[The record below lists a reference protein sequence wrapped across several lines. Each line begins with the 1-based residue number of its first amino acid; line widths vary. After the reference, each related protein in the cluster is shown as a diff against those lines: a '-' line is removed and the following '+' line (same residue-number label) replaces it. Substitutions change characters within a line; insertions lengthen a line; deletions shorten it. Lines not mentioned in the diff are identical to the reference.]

1 MFKNIRV
8 AVGVLTIGL
17 AAGACS
23 AEAELSTAGT
33 RPNTSAT
40 VSGEPMQGPPV
51 DAAVVRGSSEYDFP
65 QTKSVSEAAG
75 NASSVLIGEVVG
87 WTDGQTTVESDG
99 AGYEDFSYNAVLAVK
114 VEVPRLNAVQQEG
127 EIAYVTVY
135 RGGEL
140 RIDGQPQGSEP
151 SFASLEELS
160 AAVPLGTRVIVL
172 ANPAPPASQLKVD
185 TPGAEIVSE
194 AKGVPQGATL
204 LQPTPQGLLF
214 RDETGSFG
222 SGVAEGE
229 SEWGWIPPSVPA
241 PKSFDYLA
249 TEVAQLG

>member
-1 MFKNIRV
+1 MRRDIRV
-8 AVGVLTIGL
+8 AVGVLTVGL

-23 AEAELSTAGT
+23 AEADRGTADT
-33 RPNTSAT
+33 QLTTTAA
-40 VSGEPMQGPPV
+40 VSGAPTQGPPV

-114 VEVPRLNAVQQEG
+114 VEVPRRNAVQQEG

-135 RGGEL
+135 RGGEV
-140 RIDGQPQGSEP
+140 RIDGQPQGSKP
-151 SFASLEELS
+151 SFASIEELS
-160 AAVPLGTRVIVL
+160 AAVPPATRVIVL
-172 ANPAPPASQLKVD
+172 ANPAPPASQLQTD

-194 AKGVPQGATL
+194 AKGVPQDATL
-204 LQPTPQGLLF
+204 LEPTPQGLLF
-214 RDETGSFG
+214 QDETGAFG

-229 SEWGWIPPSVPA
+229 SEWGWIPPNVPA

-249 TEVAQLG
+249 TEVALLD